1 MGRPSKK
8 TLYIR
13 ALLKEIETDPS
24 WREIREALYKEYI
37 LNLLNGEPRW
47 IYSTLIQQATSYFD
61 YMTTEVDPTLTVEE
75 LITDEL
81 FLDTPVITKT
91 MEALKDKEVFPRYGA

>member
-24 WREIREALYKEYI
+24 WREFREALYKEYI
-37 LNLLNGEPRW
+37 LSLTTGEPRW
-47 IYSTLIQQATSYFD
+47 IYTTLINEATSYFD
-61 YMTTEVDPTLTVEE
+61 YMTTEVDPTLTPEE

-81 FLDTPVITKT
+81 YLDTPIIVKT
-91 MEALKDKEVFPRYGA
+91 MESLKDREVFPRYNP

>member
-24 WREIREALYKEYI
+24 WREFREALYKEYI
-37 LNLLNGEPRW
+37 LNLTTGEPRW
-47 IYSTLIQQATSYFD
+47 IYSTLLQQATTYFD
-61 YMTTEVDPTLTVEE
+61 YMTQEVDPTLTVEE

-81 FLDTPVITKT
+81 ALDTPVITKT
-91 MEALKDKEVFPRYGA
+91 MESLKDREVFPRYDA